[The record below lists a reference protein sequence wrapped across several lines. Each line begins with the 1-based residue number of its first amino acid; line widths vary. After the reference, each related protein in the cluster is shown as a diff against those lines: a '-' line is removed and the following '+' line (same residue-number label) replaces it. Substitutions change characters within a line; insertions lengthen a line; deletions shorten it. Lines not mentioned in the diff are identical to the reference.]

1 MKKIS
6 ILEHINL
13 GNAIAEYDTNIG
25 HYYIDTAYVY
35 DLVND
40 RYDIIKG
47 VKGSGKTAMLVA
59 LCENQSIYH
68 QLDNKVLIKAIQ
80 INGDPDF
87 KRAFD
92 TVSIDNTD
100 YQKLIDAW
108 KIYIINLVWREV
120 KERIYNKDKLE
131 KYLYNENI
139 IAEKA
144 AYLIAFFI
152 L

>member
-47 VKGSGKTAMLVA
+47 VNIVA
-59 LCENQSIYH
+59 
-68 QLDNKVLIKAIQ
+68 QLS
-80 INGDPDF
+80 
-87 KRAFD
+87 R
-92 TVSIDNTD
+92 
-100 YQKLIDAW
+100 QKS
-108 KIYIINLVWREV
+108 KI
-120 KERIYNKDKLE
+120 
-131 KYLYNENI
+131 
-139 IAEKA
+139 
-144 AYLIAFFI
+144 FI
-152 L
+152 MN